1 MQSKRSGTSRAQ
13 SVGTTLSLILLV
25 TLLTAAAALF
35 SLQRLQPDIERDL
48 TARVATAVQGTV
60 SDFSID
66 GQDVTL
72 IGSISS
78 EEASKRAVESAQSV
92 FGVGRVINN
101 LTIDGAD
108 TTEQASS
115 DSQTTQTI
123 PLVVETE
130 DNAKAPSTLTI
141 ASREGSVTV
150 QGIVPDGET
159 IERINN
165 ALSGKFGS
173 KNVRDELSSFDGS
186 VSPQWLTGIVAMV
199 DQLDGIN
206 DPILKIT
213 GEDLV
218 LGGTVNAEQIRRVKL
233 ATAERLLGTEL
244 NIVDNLS
251 VVAPGSAEQSE
262 VPETEQTKQADQKVV
277 EKEEAVVETTA
288 LPTSNAI
295 ASATSAE
302 AGPDKSNPVTA
313 SRPASIEI
321 TSINN
326 QISLTG
332 FVGSQA
338 DASGIREGLDN
349 LFGVNSYNDE
359 LTVSDSVQ
367 SASWIDDALIVTSE
381 IRDIPQFSVSIR
393 AGQMSLGGNVE
404 DRETA
409 RDFSIAATQIAGNKL
424 GVLNNFS
431 VTRISLSDSDE
442 DLMAE
447 SLLQELEALPT
458 RKIIFNKN
466 STTLA
471 DSAKEVLDDV
481 AAAILGYD
489 DLVVE
494 IAGHTDSTGDAVTNL
509 RLSMQRASAVRDYLV
524 EQNVPASR
532 LSPIGY
538 GETAPIGDNDT
549 EASRAANRRIEFNL

>member
-92 FGVGRVINN
+92 YGVGRVINN